1 MKLLKKFIL
10 FAVCGLIYVVCEI
23 LFRGFSHISMFLLAG
38 FCGVFII
45 DSLNNIFSFD
55 MDYLLQI
62 TVATTLCTIAEG
74 FTGILVNKCLNL
86 NVWDYSN
93 LPLTFFYGQC
103 NLYFVGAWAL
113 LVAVGIIIC
122 DAINYYI
129 LKDDS
134 TVPYYK
140 IFGKKVLEFKKIRE
154 DK

>member
-1 MKLLKKFIL
+1 MKLELLKKLIL
-10 FAVCGLIYVVCEI
+10 FSICGFIYVMCEM
-23 LFRGFSHISMFLLAG
+23 LFRGYSHISMFLLAG
-38 FCGVFII
+38 FCGVFVI

-62 TVATTLCTIAEG
+62 LIATIGCTFFEG
-74 FTGILVNKCLNL
+74 ITGLIVNKWLNL

-93 LPLTFFYGQC
+93 IPFTFFYGQC
-103 NLYFVGAWAL
+103 NLYFVVAWAL

-122 DAINYYI
+122 DAVNYYI

-140 IFGKKVLEFKKIRE
+140 VFGKKIFEFKKI
-154 DK
+154 